1 MKLKKI
7 HEEQI
12 SNISEQ
18 LILKKTKPNF
28 PSIDIKEIENNTKL
42 LENESFL
49 IKSSKASFKLIK
61 KNIGASKEIIHGIL
75 ND

>member
-1 MKLKKI
+1 MFIDLKQGNEKKKI
-7 HEEQI
+7 NFKINENIYSYQI

-42 LENESFL
+42 LEQWMDTN
-49 IKSSKASFKLIK
+49 
-61 KNIGASKEIIHGIL
+61 
-75 ND
+75 